1 MKALISFGWIVVG
14 LAVGGVVGWWIGRRW
29 ESERVMLWT
38 MAFAAFSTA
47 MIVDIVGFLTARPEI
62 SLLSVGLMAG
72 IATGVKY
79 GGFPDVRVWEQREIP
94 AARSD
99 EDADASAEN
108 SVPSGEPSGKSRNES
123 HGE

>member
-1 MKALISFGWIVVG
+1 MRALLSFAWIVLG

-29 ESERVMLWT
+29 ESERAMLWT

-79 GGFPDVRVWEQREIP
+79 GGFPDVRVWEQRETP
-94 AARSD
+94 AAPQD
-99 EDADASAEN
+99 EGEGASEE
-108 SVPSGEPSGKSRNES
+108 SSEPHGES